1 MHPRHSP
8 GVFLLPHHQA
18 HAPRALL
25 KRWRAVAKSAGLCV
39 RVLTEQAG
47 EEILYLESPCAG
59 SQPFVY
65 LSTGVHGDE
74 AGSAWGLLAW
84 AEREIEQLRQRPFL
98 IFPCL
103 NPTGL
108 RLNTRA
114 DHRGLDINRRFH
126 LDDDE
131 ICGPWRQIVRQR
143 QLSIGVCLH
152 EDYDAQGCYVY
163 ELGHHRTRH
172 SDLLMRDC
180 TSRIAPDPRASID
193 GRRARDGVI
202 RRSTIP
208 SGLPGLPE
216 AIVLWQLGCPV
227 TLTFETPS
235 EFSLDDR
242 VQTQA
247 DFVSAVLHH
256 AAPNHQP

>member
-1 MHPRHSP
+1 MHPRHSH
-8 GVFLLPHHQA
+8 GVSLLPHHQA
-18 HAPRALL
+18 HAPDALL
-25 KRWRAVAKSAGLCV
+25 KRWRAVAKSACLRV
-39 RVLTEQAG
+39 RVLTELAG
-47 EEILYLESPCAG
+47 EKILYLENPRAG
-59 SQPFVY
+59 SQPFIY

-103 NPTGL
+103 NPHGL

-126 LDDDE
+126 LDEDE
-131 ICGPWRQIVRQR
+131 LCGPWRQIVRQR
-143 QLSIGVCLH
+143 PLSIGVCLH

-172 SDLLMRDC
+172 SDLLMRTC
-180 TSRIAPDPRASID
+180 TSRISPDTRTSID
-193 GRRARDGVI
+193 GRRARGGVI

-216 AIVLWQLGCPV
+216 AVVLWQLGCPV

-256 AAPNHQP
+256 AAPEHQP